1 MNTLYMCMSAHI
13 RRSSSVI
20 APAAAA
26 IHCRNPGGPLI
37 ALNLAMMNRIP
48 QPNLVGTG
56 FASN

>member
-13 RRSSSVI
+13 RRASSVI
-20 APAAAA
+20 APAALAMR
-26 IHCRNPGGPLI
+26 CRNLAGPLI
-37 ALNLAMMNRIP
+37 ALNLAMMNGIP